1 VWSTVL
7 VLAIAVNFEPTRV
20 GLLPMLLAR
29 ERPLLQLLAYLLGSL
44 SMTVGFGL
52 LVLFVL
58 HRNPLGTDSANG
70 GRAQVAVGVIAV
82 VIAAAMAA
90 SFLLNH
96 RRGQRNELTNKRRAA
111 NRLVSTTRAILGRGR
126 SPWFSGFVGIGVGL
140 PSVDYLALL
149 VVIGASRVSP
159 FEQAGAL
166 LTFVTVGNLVV
177 LAPLV
182 GFLVAPARTSATLER
197 FGTWVR
203 SRSKLEYA
211 GFLALIGSLLIGLGW
226 QNL

>member
-1 VWSTVL
+1 
-7 VLAIAVNFEPTRV
+7 
-20 GLLPMLLAR
+20 
-29 ERPLLQLLAYLLGSL
+29 
-44 SMTVGFGL
+44 MTVGFGL

-197 FGTWVR
+197 F
-203 SRSKLEYA
+203 
-211 GFLALIGSLLIGLGW
+211 
-226 QNL
+226 